1 MDKKRISP
9 NGIKLINEKINQLNE
24 ERLTVVERLD
34 EARKLG
40 DLRENAQYAEARDRL
55 VQIDK
60 ELESLNSTILESIVI
75 SEVEKKDYVDF
86 GATIEIES
94 LSDNRVNKYKIVGDF
109 ESDIEKGLISEES
122 PLVQAMLN
130 KKVNDVFQ
138 LTTEISDKS
147 FKILSIEY

>member
-1 MDKKRISP
+1 
-9 NGIKLINEKINQLNE
+9 LN
-24 ERLTVVERLD
+24 
-34 EARKLG
+34 
-40 DLRENAQYAEARDRL
+40 N
-55 VQIDK
+55 
-60 ELESLNSTILESIVI
+60 TILESIVI

-130 KKVNDVFQ
+130 KKVNDIFQ